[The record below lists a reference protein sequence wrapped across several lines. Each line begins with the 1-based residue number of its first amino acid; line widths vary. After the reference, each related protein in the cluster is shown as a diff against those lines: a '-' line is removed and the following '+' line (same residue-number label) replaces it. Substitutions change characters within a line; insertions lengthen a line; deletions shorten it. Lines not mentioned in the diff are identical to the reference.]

1 MEITM
6 IDSTGHEFDVFDTD
20 PTSISEILKKEI
32 VAQYENDDYY
42 LIDVFIDPY
51 CAGVIYLIK
60 KDTKQVYWGYPLS
73 MLIYVEDDSTP
84 ITKEQLL
91 EALQ

>member
-1 MEITM
+1 MEIIM
-6 IDSTGHEFDVFDTD
+6 IDSDGHEFGVFDTD
-20 PTSISEILKKEI
+20 STPISEILKKEI

-51 CAGVIYLIK
+51 CAGVIYLISKDDK
-60 KDTKQVYWGYPLS
+60 KVYWGYPLS
-73 MLIYVEDDSTP
+73 MLGYIEEDVTP